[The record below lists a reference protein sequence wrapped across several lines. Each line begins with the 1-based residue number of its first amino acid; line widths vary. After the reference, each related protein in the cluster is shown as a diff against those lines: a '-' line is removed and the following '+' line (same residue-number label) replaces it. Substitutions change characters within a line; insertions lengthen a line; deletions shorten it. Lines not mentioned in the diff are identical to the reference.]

1 MSVMLLT
8 ALALAQSAPLVAAPS
23 HVLNTETPELEVGYR
38 ELAAGDASAA
48 VARIEAHRGLRSDE
62 PAVLINA
69 GTAYARL
76 GQFEKAKQAFRA
88 AVRSNNRYELEL
100 ADGRWM
106 DSREA
111 ARLAIGRL
119 EFASR

>member
-23 HVLNTETPELEVGYR
+23 HVVNTQPAQLEVGYQ
-38 ELAAGDASAA
+38 ELVAGDARAA
-48 VARIEAHRGLRSDE
+48 VARIEAQRGIRSDE

-76 GQFEKAKQAFRA
+76 GQLDKAKQAFRA
-88 AVRSNNRYELEL
+88 AARSNNRYQLEL

-111 ARLAIGRL
+111 ALLAMGRL
-119 EFASR
+119 EFAHR

>member
-23 HVLNTETPELEVGYR
+23 HVVNTQPAQLEVGYQ
-38 ELAAGDASAA
+38 ELAAGDARAA
-48 VARIEAHRGLRSDE
+48 VARIEAQRGIRSDE

-76 GQFEKAKQAFRA
+76 GQLDKAKQAFRA
-88 AVRSNNRYELEL
+88 AARSNNRYQLEL

-106 DSREA
+106 DSRQA
-111 ARLAIGRL
+111 ALLAMGRL
-119 EFASR
+119 EFARR

>member
-23 HVLNTETPELEVGYR
+23 HVVNTQPAQLEVGYQ
-38 ELAAGDASAA
+38 ELVAGDARAA
-48 VARIEAHRGLRSDE
+48 VARIEAQRGIRSDE

-76 GQFEKAKQAFRA
+76 GQLDKAKQAFRA
-88 AVRSNNRYELEL
+88 AARSNNRYQLEL

-106 DSREA
+106 DSRQA
-111 ARLAIGRL
+111 ALLAMGRL
-119 EFASR
+119 EFAHR